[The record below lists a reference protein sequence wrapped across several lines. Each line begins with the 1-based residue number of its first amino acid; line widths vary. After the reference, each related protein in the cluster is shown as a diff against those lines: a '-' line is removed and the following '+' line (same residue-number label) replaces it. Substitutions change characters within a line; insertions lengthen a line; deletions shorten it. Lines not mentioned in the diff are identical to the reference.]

1 MLNKS
6 LLVCGSS
13 GSASARGGKGPAVG
27 ERGRVPCGTRGGR
40 GRAPRVP
47 HAGVPSRGKCGRSAL
62 SAPERGRNFCRD
74 GKKSSRAWRGGHGLR
89 PLPRGSPAALP
100 FLPRPVSLYAARE
113 RIKNESALFCGWIT
127 ATPRRARCV
136 TGRSAPG
143 ALGRDGGLRPW
154 GRVCSAPHGIG
165 PTERPC
171 GGGVAGGAA
180 GPLLGQAGPGQA
192 GRGGRRFPLPEPF
205 VFTRVPRAVSSNCF

>member
-1 MLNKS
+1 MRF
-6 LLVCGSS
+6 GRPRPRRD
-13 GSASARGGKGPAVG
+13 SAELRVVLGALGAARGD
-27 ERGRVPCGTRGGR
+27 TGR
-40 GRAPRVP
+40 GPGPRSGRGAPRG
-47 HAGVPSRGKCGRSAL
+47 A
-62 SAPERGRNFCRD
+62 
-74 GKKSSRAWRGGHGLR
+74 
-89 PLPRGSPAALP
+89 
-100 FLPRPVSLYAARE
+100 

-154 GRVCSAPHGIG
+154 GRVCSAPLGIG

>member
-1 MLNKS
+1 M
-6 LLVCGSS
+6 
-13 GSASARGGKGPAVG
+13 
-27 ERGRVPCGTRGGR
+27 PCGTRGGR

-154 GRVCSAPHGIG
+154 GRVCSAPLGIG

-205 VFTRVPRAVSSNCF
+205 VFTRVQRAVSSNCF